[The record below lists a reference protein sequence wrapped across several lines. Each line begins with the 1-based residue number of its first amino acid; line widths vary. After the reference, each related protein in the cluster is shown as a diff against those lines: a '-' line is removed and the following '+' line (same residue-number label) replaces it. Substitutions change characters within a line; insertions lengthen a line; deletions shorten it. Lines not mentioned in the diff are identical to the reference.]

1 MLSGAQPIGRAAARP
16 RYCRGMAVTREADH
30 ASEDGAL
37 DAALTML
44 NDALRIMDCNEVP
57 PEIGARLQL
66 VIEELEDHSKAS
78 SAAGPI
84 APTIVSF
91 RS

>member
-1 MLSGAQPIGRAAARP
+1 
-16 RYCRGMAVTREADH
+16 VTREADH
-30 ASEDGAL
+30 ASGDGAL
-37 DAALTML
+37 LAALTML
-44 NDALRIMDCNEVP
+44 NDALRIMDGNEVP
-57 PEIGARLQL
+57 SEIGARLQL

-78 SAAGPI
+78 GVACST

>member
-1 MLSGAQPIGRAAARP
+1 
-16 RYCRGMAVTREADH
+16 MAVTRDADH
-30 ASEDGAL
+30 ASGDGAL
-37 DAALTML
+37 HAALTML
-44 NDALRIMDCNEVP
+44 NDALRIMDGNDVP

-78 SAAGPI
+78 GATHPP

>member
-1 MLSGAQPIGRAAARP
+1 MLSGAQPIGRAPPGRVIV
-16 RYCRGMAVTREADH
+16 RGMAVTGEADH
-30 ASEDGAL
+30 ASGNGAL

-44 NDALRIMDCNEVP
+44 NDALRIIDCNEVP
-57 PEIGARLQL
+57 SEIGARLQL

-78 SAAGPI
+78 SAISPI